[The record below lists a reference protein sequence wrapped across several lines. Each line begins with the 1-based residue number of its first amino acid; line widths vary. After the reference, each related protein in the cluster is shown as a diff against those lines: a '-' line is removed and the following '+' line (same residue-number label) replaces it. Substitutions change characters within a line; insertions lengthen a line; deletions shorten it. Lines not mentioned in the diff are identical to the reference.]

1 MANLNPNAL
10 WFTEAGA
17 AAMLPRPFKCVA
29 PVWDGGMLIQDA
41 NGQWWLREAGRWL
54 AEDITREIKEAYAWS
69 LFGMTYPDPTGDE
82 PMPEPIRCASGE
94 IEC

>member
-29 PVWDGGMLIQDA
+29 PVWDGG
-41 NGQWWLREAGRWL
+41 
-54 AEDITREIKEAYAWS
+54 
-69 LFGMTYPDPTGDE
+69 
-82 PMPEPIRCASGE
+82 C
-94 IEC
+94 